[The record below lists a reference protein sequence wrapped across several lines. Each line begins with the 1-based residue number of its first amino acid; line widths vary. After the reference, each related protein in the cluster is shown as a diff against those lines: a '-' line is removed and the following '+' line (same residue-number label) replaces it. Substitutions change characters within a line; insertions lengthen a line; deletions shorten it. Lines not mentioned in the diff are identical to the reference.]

1 MRLSHVVARRR
12 GISNHKMS
20 SRAPYQMLEY
30 GIPLRRAT
38 QVSIAERRGNFGFDF
53 IQDMKLDYV

>member
-1 MRLSHVVARRR
+1 MVARRR

-20 SRAPYQMLEY
+20 SRAPYQILEY